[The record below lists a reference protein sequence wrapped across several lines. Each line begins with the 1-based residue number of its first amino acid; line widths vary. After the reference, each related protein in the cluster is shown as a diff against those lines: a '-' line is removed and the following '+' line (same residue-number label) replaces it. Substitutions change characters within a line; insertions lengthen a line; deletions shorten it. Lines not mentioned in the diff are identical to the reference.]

1 MPRERIEIF
10 ALLAEIVGA
19 MAVVVSVVY
28 LAMEISDNTS
38 ELQSQGHFHALSLA
52 QRPLELLIADRELAG
67 IVETGYT
74 APEQLSDTDWHRF
87 SMYQIMA
94 FNAWEYLY
102 YANQSGSIP
111 ENLWAGADAYYR
123 ELIRDRP
130 ALRRFW
136 NEYEHS
142 FDEPFNTYVDTTF
155 VQVAR
160 GELRSAGASD
170 VVRAIPRRPGPA
182 AG

>member
-1 MPRERIEIF
+1 MQRERIELF
-10 ALLAEIVGA
+10 ALLAEIIGA
-19 MAVVVSVVY
+19 LAVVVSVIY

-52 QRPLELLIADRELAG
+52 QRPLELLIADRELAD
-67 IVETGYT
+67 IIETGYT
-74 APEQLSDTDWHRF
+74 APEQLSTTDWHRF

-102 YANQSGSIP
+102 YANRSGSIP
-111 ENLWAGADAYYR
+111 ENLWAGADAYYKQ
-123 ELIRDRP
+123 LIRMRP

-136 NEYEHS
+136 TEYEHS
-142 FDEPFNTYVDTTF
+142 FDEPFKTYVDTTF
-155 VQVAR
+155 VLESR
-160 GELRSAGASD
+160 EELRRVGVSD
-170 VVRAIPRRPGPA
+170 EIRAISRRSDPA

>member
-1 MPRERIEIF
+1 MPRERIELF

-19 MAVVVSVVY
+19 LAVVVSVVY

-52 QRPLELLIADRELAG
+52 QRPLELLIADGELAN

-74 APEQLSDTDWHRF
+74 APEQLSATDWHRF

-102 YANQSGSIP
+102 YANRSGSIP
-111 ENLWAGADAYYR
+111 ENLWAGADAYYK
-123 ELIRDRP
+123 ELIRMRP

-136 NEYEHS
+136 TEYEHS
-142 FDEPFNTYVDTTF
+142 FDEPFKTYVDTTF
-155 VQVAR
+155 VLESR
-160 GELRSAGASD
+160 EELRRVGVSD
-170 VVRAIPRRPGPA
+170 AVRAIPHQSDPA

>member
-19 MAVVVSVVY
+19 LAVVVSVIY

-52 QRPLELLIADRELAG
+52 QRPLELLIADRELAD
-67 IVETGYT
+67 IVEAGYT
-74 APEQLSDTDWHRF
+74 APEQLSATDWHRF

-102 YANQSGSIP
+102 YANRSGSIP
-111 ENLWAGADAYYR
+111 KNLWAGADAYYR
-123 ELIRDRP
+123 ELIRKKP
-130 ALRRFW
+130 ALQRFW
-136 NEYEHS
+136 SDYEHS
-142 FDEPFNTYVDTTF
+142 FDEPFNSYVDETF
-155 VQVAR
+155 VLES
-160 GELRSAGASD
+160 GEDLRRAAVRD
-170 VVRAIPRRPGPA
+170 AVRAIPRQSDPA
-182 AG
+182 AS